1 MNPLNCFDKDQTTA
15 AKDHPDPLAP
25 CHAGGSSSARWARD
39 GQVHA
44 TVRTPVAQQPAEHPR
59 PWVTSAGEISSSTR
73 HLGHPVQ
80 QRHGDA
86 QSRSARAQCC
96 TASQRQHLNLK
107 QPPYLR
113 HCTHRLHPQLLQI
126 NANTWIYFFFL
137 MARGT
142 LRSSKLSVC
151 IKQAVELH
159 PATVMRSLITC
170 AGQPSCHSLQRQLTK
185 DKTPLSELN
194 QLEFAS

>member
-1 MNPLNCFDKDQTTA
+1 MSEGRPGTRHSEDSCGPAPSRTSMTSGYLCWGDIFINQAPGTPGSAKAPRARRCAEPVRTGTTLHRQPTA
-15 AKDHPDPLAP
+15 ALELETTTI
-25 CHAGGSSSARWARD
+25 SATLCP
-39 GQVHA
+39 QA
-44 TVRTPVAQQPAEHPR
+44 TSPAA
-59 PWVTSAGEISSSTR
+59 TN
-73 HLGHPVQ
+73 
-80 QRHGDA
+80 
-86 QSRSARAQCC
+86 QCK
-96 TASQRQHLNLK
+96 HMDL
-107 QPPYLR
+107 
-113 HCTHRLHPQLLQI
+113 
-126 NANTWIYFFFL
+126 FFFL

-170 AGQPSCHSLQRQLTK
+170 AGQPSCHSLQRQPTK